1 MKIPINSEQNLIDAL
16 ALSLPNSSKNKIRKM
31 LTEGRIS
38 VNGEI
43 EHKAKRAVKLS
54 DDVEILDKTVSKEI
68 TPPPI
73 QKPKNLNIIFED
85 EDILLVEKPA
95 GLLSV
100 ATNKMES
107 DTLHSRCVDY
117 VKSKDPANWCFIV
130 HRLDRETSGI
140 MLLAF
145 SKSSKEYLQE
155 QFAERSVYRTY
166 HALVEGHLPSNKGTE
181 IEWLL
186 EDKNLRV
193 KKVTSKSKVA
203 KEAITHWEVMKTNQE
218 TSLVRIMIDTGRRH
232 QIRMAMKSLETPVV
246 GDALHGAETDP
257 LGRICL
263 HASSLEFLH
272 PRTDEPVR
280 FETRVPFNAK
290 SQN

>member
-1 MKIPINSEQNLIDAL
+1 MKITIESEQSLIET
-16 ALSLPNSSKNKIRKM
+16 LSKSFPNSSKNKIRKM

-43 EHKAKRAVKLS
+43 EHKAKRALKES
-54 DDVEILDKTVSKEI
+54 DIVEILDKTISREL
-68 TPPPI
+68 TPPPK
-73 QKPKNLNIIFED
+73 QKPTNLNIIFED

-95 GLLSV
+95 GLLSI
-100 ATNKMES
+100 ATNKMEP

-117 VKSKDPANWCFIV
+117 VKSKDPSNWCFIV

-140 MLLAF
+140 MLLAY
-145 SKSSKEYLQE
+145 SKNNKEYLQE

-166 HALVEGHLPSNKGTE
+166 YALVEGQLPSKKGTE
-181 IEWLL
+181 VEWLL

-193 KKVTSKSKVA
+193 KKVNPKTKMSKQ
-203 KEAITHWEVMKTNQE
+203 AITHWEVMKENQE

-246 GDALHGAETDP
+246 GDSLHGAETDP

-280 FETRVPFNAK
+280 FETRVPFDAK
-290 SQN
+290 S

>member
-1 MKIPINSEQNLIDAL
+1 MKIIIESEQSLIEV
-16 ALSLPNSSKNKIRKM
+16 LSKSFPNSSKNKIRKM

-38 VNGEI
+38 INGEI
-43 EHKAKRAVKLS
+43 EHKAKRPLKES
-54 DDVEILDKTVSKEI
+54 DIVEILDKTISREL
-68 TPPPI
+68 TPPPK
-73 QKPKNLNIIFED
+73 QKLTNLNIIFED

-95 GLLSV
+95 GLLSI
-100 ATNKMES
+100 ATNKMEP

-117 VKSKDPANWCFIV
+117 VKSKDPSNWCFIV

-140 MLLAF
+140 MLLAY
-145 SKSSKEYLQE
+145 SKNSKEYLQE
-155 QFAERSVYRTY
+155 QFAERTVYRTY
-166 HALVEGHLPSNKGTE
+166 HALVEGQLPSKRGTE
-181 IEWLL
+181 VEWLL

-193 KKVTSKSKVA
+193 KKVNPKTKMSKQ
-203 KEAITHWEVMKTNQE
+203 AITHWEVMKENHE

-246 GDALHGAETDP
+246 GDFLHGAETDP

-272 PRTDEPVR
+272 PITDEPVR
-280 FETRVPFNAK
+280 FETRVPFDAK
-290 SQN
+290 S

>member
-1 MKIPINSEQNLIDAL
+1 
-16 ALSLPNSSKNKIRKM
+16 
-31 LTEGRIS
+31 
-38 VNGEI
+38 
-43 EHKAKRAVKLS
+43 
-54 DDVEILDKTVSKEI
+54 
-68 TPPPI
+68 
-73 QKPKNLNIIFED
+73 LNIIFED
-85 EDILLVEKPA
+85 EDILIVEKPA
-95 GLLSV
+95 GLLSI
-100 ATNKMES
+100 ATNKMEI

-117 VKSKDPANWCFIV
+117 VKSIDQANWCFIV

-166 HALVEGHLPSNKGTE
+166 HALVEGQLPTERGTE
-181 IEWLL
+181 VEWLL
-186 EDKNLRV
+186 EDRNLRV
-193 KKVTSKSKVA
+193 KKVKPKTKLA
-203 KEAITHWEVMKTNQE
+203 KEAITHWEVVKSNEE
-218 TSLVRIMIDTGRRH
+218 TSLVRIMIETGRRH

-246 GDALHGAETDP
+246 GDSLHGAETDP

-280 FETRVPFNAK
+280 FETRVPFNPK
-290 SQN
+290 S

>member
-1 MKIPINSEQNLIDAL
+1 MKITIDSQQTLIEI
-16 ALSLPNSSKNKIRKM
+16 LSKSFPNSSKNKIRKM

-43 EHKAKRAVKLS
+43 EHKAKRPLKES
-54 DDVEILDKTVSKEI
+54 DIIEILDKTISREL
-68 TPPPI
+68 TPPPK
-73 QKPKNLNIIFED
+73 QKPTNLNIIFED

-95 GLLSV
+95 GLLSI
-100 ATNKMES
+100 ATNKMEP

-117 VKSKDPANWCFIV
+117 VKSKDPSNWCFIV

-140 MLLAF
+140 MLLAY
-145 SKSSKEYLQE
+145 SKNNKEYLQE
-155 QFAERSVYRTY
+155 QFAERTVYRTY
-166 HALVEGHLPSNKGTE
+166 HALVEGQLPSKRGTE

-193 KKVTSKSKVA
+193 KKVNPKAKMS
-203 KEAITHWEVMKTNQE
+203 KEAITHWEVMKENHE

-246 GDALHGAETDP
+246 GDSLHGAETDP

-280 FETRVPFNAK
+280 FETRVPFDAK
-290 SQN
+290 S

>member
-1 MKIPINSEQNLIDAL
+1 MKITIESEQSLIENL
-16 ALSLPNSSKNKIRKM
+16 SKSFPNSSKNRIRKM

-43 EHKAKRAVKLS
+43 EHKAKRALKES
-54 DDVEILDKTVSKEI
+54 DIVEILDKTTSREL
-68 TPPPI
+68 TPPPK
-73 QKPKNLNIIFED
+73 QKPSNLNIIFED

-95 GLLSV
+95 GLLSI
-100 ATNKMES
+100 ATNKMEP

-117 VKSKDPANWCFIV
+117 VKSKDPSNWCFIV

-140 MLLAF
+140 MLLAY
-145 SKSSKEYLQE
+145 SKNNKEYLQE

-166 HALVEGHLPSNKGTE
+166 YALVEGQLPSKKGTE
-181 IEWLL
+181 VEWLL

-193 KKVTSKSKVA
+193 KKVNPKTKMSKQ
-203 KEAITHWEVMKTNQE
+203 AITHWEVMKENQE

-246 GDALHGAETDP
+246 GDSLHGAETDP

-280 FETRVPFNAK
+280 FETRVPFDAK
-290 SQN
+290 S

>member
-1 MKIPINSEQNLIDAL
+1 MKITIDSQQTLIEI
-16 ALSLPNSSKNKIRKM
+16 LSKSFPNSSKNKIRKM

-43 EHKAKRAVKLS
+43 EHKAKRPLKES
-54 DDVEILDKTVSKEI
+54 DIIEILDKTISREL
-68 TPPPI
+68 TPPPK
-73 QKPKNLNIIFED
+73 QKPTNLNIIFED

-95 GLLSV
+95 GLLSI
-100 ATNKMES
+100 ATNKMEP

-117 VKSKDPANWCFIV
+117 VKSKDSSNWCFIV

-140 MLLAF
+140 MLLAY
-145 SKSSKEYLQE
+145 SKNNKEYLQE
-155 QFAERSVYRTY
+155 QFAERTVYRTY
-166 HALVEGHLPSNKGTE
+166 HALVEGQLPSKRGTE

-193 KKVTSKSKVA
+193 KKVNPKAKMS
-203 KEAITHWEVMKTNQE
+203 KEAITHWEVMKENHE

-246 GDALHGAETDP
+246 GDSLHGAETDP

-280 FETRVPFNAK
+280 FETRVPFDAK
-290 SQN
+290 S

>member
-1 MKIPINSEQNLIDAL
+1 MKITIESEQSLIEV
-16 ALSLPNSSKNKIRKM
+16 LSKSFPNSSKNKIRKM

-38 VNGEI
+38 INGEI
-43 EHKAKRAVKLS
+43 EHKAKRPLKES
-54 DDVEILDKTVSKEI
+54 DIVEILDKTISREL
-68 TPPPI
+68 TPPPK
-73 QKPKNLNIIFED
+73 QKLTNLNIIFED

-95 GLLSV
+95 GLLSI
-100 ATNKMES
+100 ATNKMEP

-117 VKSKDPANWCFIV
+117 VKSKDPSNWCFIV

-140 MLLAF
+140 MLLAY
-145 SKSSKEYLQE
+145 SKNSKEYLQE
-155 QFAERSVYRTY
+155 QFAERTVYRTY
-166 HALVEGHLPSNKGTE
+166 HALVEGQLPSKRGTE
-181 IEWLL
+181 VEWLL

-193 KKVTSKSKVA
+193 KKVNPKTKMS
-203 KEAITHWEVMKTNQE
+203 KEAITHWEVMKENHE

-246 GDALHGAETDP
+246 GDFLHGAETDP

-272 PRTDEPVR
+272 PITDEPVR
-280 FETRVPFNAK
+280 FETRVPFDAK
-290 SQN
+290 S